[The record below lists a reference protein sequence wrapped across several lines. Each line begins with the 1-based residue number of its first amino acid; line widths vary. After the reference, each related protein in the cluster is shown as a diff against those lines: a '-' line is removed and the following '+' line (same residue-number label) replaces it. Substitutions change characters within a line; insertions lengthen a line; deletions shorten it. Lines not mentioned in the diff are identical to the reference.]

1 MKPERFFVCNID
13 VFSGSIEVRSH
24 FLFRVSGLHNP
35 KDVFK
40 AFESN
45 YYGGAKYS
53 RTQRCYVVEGAD
65 IQYSGIEWK
74 EIDENDFL
82 TMQPHLPVHVAN

>member
-13 VFSGSIEVRSH
+13 VCSGSIKFRSH

-45 YYGGAKYS
+45 CSSVAKYS